1 MKKLASTD
9 GCRRATAPSTR
20 APFTRAPF
28 TLAMVAFAWTI
39 AALATAA
46 FVFPPSAG
54 AQSEATL
61 PAITGEGAN
70 ISGDFATA
78 IVIDAQTGD
87 VLFSRDPHAQREPA
101 SMVKM
106 MTELIVLEKIAAGQ
120 LALTDSVE
128 VSGNSSRTG
137 GSQVYLKEG
146 EHFTVE
152 ELLMALAI
160 HSANDAAVALAE
172 HVAGSTE
179 GFVDLMNIRAQELGM
194 SETIF
199 RSPHGLPPDRGQL
212 PDISSA
218 FDMAQLGRTLIQHP
232 EAQRWGSTA
241 EAPFRNGTFTLHSPN
256 AMIGKFRGLEGIK
269 TGYHKEAGYCVTASA
284 MRQGKRIIAVV
295 MGSSSNKQRA
305 AEGSRL
311 LTLAFNL
318 YTDVK
323 LVTREKQPLDQQQAI
338 KGGKL
343 RSIGLAFAK
352 PLTVSVRRDQASAV
366 TLEREL
372 PKEIKAPVTEG
383 QEIGK
388 AVAKLDGRVLGEV
401 PIVAVGAVPR
411 GNIFQRLFQ

>member
-1 MKKLASTD
+1 MKKLASI
-9 GCRRATAPSTR
+9 GALRSAAIR
-20 APFTRAPF
+20 
-28 TLAMVAFAWTI
+28 TLAWTI
-39 AALATAA
+39 AALTTAT
-46 FVFPPSAG
+46 FVLTPIAG
-54 AQSEATL
+54 AQ
-61 PAITGEGAN
+61 PAAMPVAVPAALTGEGA
-70 ISGDFATA
+70 IVSGDFATA
-78 IVIDAQTGD
+78 ITVDAQTGD
-87 VLFSRDPHAQREPA
+87 ILFARNPHLQREPA

-106 MTELIVLEKIAAGQ
+106 MTELLVLEKIAAEQ

-146 EHFTVE
+146 ERFTVD

-179 GFVDLMNIRAQELGM
+179 GFVDLMNIRAQELGL
-194 SETIF
+194 SETVF
-199 RSPHGLPPDRGQL
+199 RSPHGLPPGRGQL
-212 PDISSA
+212 PDMSSA
-218 FDMAQLGRTLIQHP
+218 YDMAQLGRTLIQHP

-241 EAPFRNGTFTLHSPN
+241 EAPFRDGTFTLHSPN
-256 AMIGKFRGLEGIK
+256 AMVGKFRGLEGIK

-284 MRQGKRIIAVV
+284 TRQGKRIIAVV
-295 MGSSSNKQRA
+295 MGASSNKSRA
-305 AEGSRL
+305 AEASRL

-323 LVTREKQPLDQQQAI
+323 LVAREKQPLDELQAI
-338 KGGKL
+338 KGGKV
-343 RSIGLAFAK
+343 RTVGLAFAK

-372 PKEIKAPVTEG
+372 PKQIKAPVTQG
-383 QEIGK
+383 QAIGK

-401 PIVAVGAVPR
+401 SIVAVAAVPR